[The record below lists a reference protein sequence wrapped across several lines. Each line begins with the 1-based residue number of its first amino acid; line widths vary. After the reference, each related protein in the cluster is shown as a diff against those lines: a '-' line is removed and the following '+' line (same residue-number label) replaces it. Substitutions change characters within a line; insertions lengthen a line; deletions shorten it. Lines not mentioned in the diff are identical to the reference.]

1 MSTPTLKVPFI
12 APAFK
17 FIGVNVSIE
26 LNEVSNYGVIDI
38 VWGDA
43 INGLKVRYKLFV

>member
-1 MSTPTLKVPFI
+1 MYPAALWVNFITTLKTEIEVSTPTLNVPFI

-26 LNEVSNYGVIDI
+26 LNDVSN
-38 VWGDA
+38 
-43 INGLKVRYKLFV
+43 